1 MKAVEAAG
9 TSATSPESNRN
20 ANTSSCRPRDA
31 SDGFNSGGGFCAWHG
46 FNGNSWV
53 NAPSPY
59 GDVAFT
65 NLPYIPDMGSSC
77 GANFVNPGFAG
88 LLDGVTMVEGHEF
101 SETITDQ
108 NPFGGW
114 WDSSGQE
121 NADKCAWI
129 SQGSARSQNV
139 AFATGVFA
147 MQSTWSNDGE
157 ACLIAHP
164 VWGVPGLANSFVI
177 DATPS
182 AAYLVPGDSILSTLQ
197 STTPTGDPQ
206 PITLT
211 TTGGPPMRPS
221 RCLPHHPVRRIRD
234 VDGRDLAPR
243 RRSATIRSR
252 SRPAVPKIGRR
263 RSASRS
269 VRRRR
274 CYKGVPS
281 LVSRS
286 ADRIRSSS
294 STSPNA
300 WIGDVTI
307 GGGIGDADPHSGR
320 MRRRRTTPTAAV
332 RLAERVRRFV
342 PALYKPGPGRTRPR
356 VHPRIPVSRSTRHAR
371 NRSDCSAKRRGTDLA
386 GRKGSARFFWINPPD
401 GSAPATI

>member
-1 MKAVEAAG
+1 
-9 TSATSPESNRN
+9 
-20 ANTSSCRPRDA
+20 
-31 SDGFNSGGGFCAWHG
+31 
-46 FNGNSWV
+46 
-53 NAPSPY
+53 
-59 GDVAFT
+59 
-65 NLPYIPDMGSSC
+65 MGSSC

-182 AAYLVPGDSILSTLQ
+182 AAYLAPGDSILSTLQ
-197 STTPTGDPQ
+197 STTLTGDPQ

-211 TTGGPPMRPS
+211 TTGGPPDATVTLS
-221 RCLPHHPVRRIRD
+221 
-234 VDGRDLAPR
+234 
-243 RRSATIRSR
+243 SATIQSDE
-252 SRPAVPKIGRR
+252 SATLTVETSPATPFGYYPITLT
-263 RSASRS
+263 ASGTEDRTTTFGVTVGPPPPVLQS
-269 VRRRR
+269 
-274 CYKGVPS
+274 GVPLTDLTGQAGS
-281 LVSRS
+281 DQIFAIDVPPNDLFFTT
-286 ADRIRSSS
+286 
-294 STSPNA
+294 STSPSA
-300 WIGDVTI
+300 AAPATPISTCGPT
-307 GGGIGDADPHSGR
+307 
-320 MRRRRTTPTAAV
+320 RRRRTTPTTANPTG
-332 RLAERVRRFV
+332 RVASTRARSSTSR
-342 PALYKPGPGRTRPR
+342 GPGSCGYTGSPPTRA
-356 VHPRIPVSRSTRHAR
+356 SRSTRRMRIPRGCFAR
-371 NRSDCSAKRRGTDLA
+371 RCGPIWRARLA
-386 GRKGSARFFWINPPD
+386 HRTSFGSLLPRVGI
-401 GSAPATI
+401 T